1 MKTFLKKYQL
11 FVKITAAIVLGI
23 FIGTFLPY
31 EITEFFIAINIIISK
46 LLNFSIPLIII
57 AFVTKGISSLE
68 SSGKMLGIT
77 TCISYVFMICASFL
91 SYFTA
96 TTLFPKFLTDAQN
109 NIFESVTNPVGSVF
123 SQLSQIN
130 IAPIMDVVPALI
142 LAFILGIGVSTIKGS
157 HIKELFNEFHDIINL
172 MVQKLIVPILP
183 LYVLGIF
190 AKMTASGQVFKIL
203 SVFSKV
209 FAIIIVLHLLT
220 LVMQY
225 LLAGLISHK
234 NPFKLIKNIIPAYL
248 SAVATQ
254 SSVAVIPITIDC
266 SKRNGVSSNIADFVL
281 PLCSTIHLSGS
292 VISITACSVAVMLVS
307 GKPVEFSTMVPF
319 MMILGIMM
327 VAAPGVPCGAILAAS
342 GILQSILGFD
352 PAMLSLIIARHVAQD
367 GFGTACN
374 VTGDG
379 SIAVILDTLNRKIFN
394 KSKKNMSPEIQL

>member
-1 MKTFLKKYQL
+1 MDLLFKKYKL
-11 FVKITAAIVLGI
+11 LVKIVSAIMLGVLV
-23 FIGTFLPY
+23 GTFLPY
-31 EITEFFIAINIIISK
+31 EFTEFFIAVNIVISK

-68 SSGKMLGIT
+68 SSSKMLGIT
-77 TCISYVFMICASFL
+77 TCISYVFMVCAAFL

-96 TTLFPKFLTDAQN
+96 TRLFPQFLTN
-109 NIFESVTNPVGSVF
+109 IPHNIFESISMPTGSIF

-130 IAPIMDVVPALI
+130 ISPLMDVVPALI
-142 LAFILGIGVSTIKGS
+142 LSFILGIGTSSIKSTYIKGV
-157 HIKELFNEFHDIINL
+157 FDEFHEIINI
-172 MVQKLIVPILP
+172 MVQKLIVPVLP
-183 LYVLGIF
+183 LYALGIF

-203 SVFSKV
+203 LVFSKV
-209 FAIIIVLHLLT
+209 FVAIIVLHAAILFL
-220 LVMQY
+220 QY
-225 LLAGLISHK
+225 FIAGIISHN
-234 NPFKLIKNIIPAYL
+234 NPFKLLKNMIPAYL
-248 SAVATQ
+248 SAIATQ

-266 SKRNGVSSNIADFVL
+266 SKKNGVSSSIADFVL

-307 GKPVEFSTMVPF
+307 GKPIEFSVMLPF

-352 PAMLSLIIARHVAQD
+352 SAMLSLIIALHVAQD

-374 VTGDG
+374 VCGDG

-394 KSKKNMSPEIQL
+394 KN

>member
-1 MKTFLKKYQL
+1 MNLLLKKYKL
-11 FVKITAAIVLGI
+11 LIKIVLAILLGVLV
-23 FIGTFLPY
+23 GTFLPY
-31 EITEFFIAINIIISK
+31 EITEFFIAINIVISK

-77 TCISYVFMICASFL
+77 TCISYIFMVCAAFL

-96 TTLFPKFLTDAQN
+96 TRLFPQFLTGIPN
-109 NIFESVTNPVGSVF
+109 NIFESISTPTGSVF
-123 SQLSQIN
+123 SQLSQID
-130 IAPIMDVVPALI
+130 ISPIMDVVPALI
-142 LAFILGIGVSTIKGS
+142 LAFILGIGISSIKSTYIKGV
-157 HIKELFNEFHDIINL
+157 FDEFHEIINI
-172 MVQKLIVPILP
+172 MVQKLIVPVLP
-183 LYVLGIF
+183 LYALGIF

-203 SVFSKV
+203 LVFSKV
-209 FAIIIVLHLLT
+209 FVAIIVLHAAT
-220 LVMQY
+220 LFIQY
-225 LLAGLISHK
+225 FIAGIIARK
-234 NPFKLIKNIIPAYL
+234 NPIKLLKNMIPAYL
-248 SAVATQ
+248 SAIATQ

-266 SKRNGVSSNIADFVL
+266 SKKNGVSSSIADFVL

-307 GKPVEFSTMVPF
+307 CKPIEFSVMLPF

-352 PAMLSLIIARHVAQD
+352 GAMLSLIIALHVAQD

-374 VTGDG
+374 VCGDG
-379 SIAVILDTLNRKIFN
+379 SIAVILDTFNRKIFN
-394 KSKKNMSPEIQL
+394 KN

>member
-1 MKTFLKKYQL
+1 MKLLLKKYKL
-11 FVKITAAIVLGI
+11 LIKIVLAILMGVLV
-23 FIGTFLPY
+23 GTFLPY
-31 EITEFFIAINIIISK
+31 EITEFFIAINIVISK

-77 TCISYVFMICASFL
+77 TCISYIFMVCAAFL

-96 TTLFPKFLTDAQN
+96 TRLFPQFLTGIPN
-109 NIFESVTNPVGSVF
+109 NIFESISMPTGSVF
-123 SQLSQIN
+123 SQLTQIN
-130 IAPIMDVVPALI
+130 ISPIMDVVPALI
-142 LAFILGIGVSTIKGS
+142 LAFILGIGISSIKSTYIKGV
-157 HIKELFNEFHDIINL
+157 FDEFHEIINI
-172 MVQKLIVPILP
+172 MVQKLIVPVLP
-183 LYVLGIF
+183 LYALGIF

-203 SVFSKV
+203 LVFSKV
-209 FAIIIVLHLLT
+209 FVAIIVLHAATLFLQYFIAGIIARKSPIKLL
-220 LVMQY
+220 
-225 LLAGLISHK
+225 K
-234 NPFKLIKNIIPAYL
+234 NMIPAYL
-248 SAVATQ
+248 SAIATQ

-266 SKRNGVSSNIADFVL
+266 SKKNGVSSSIADFVL

-307 GKPVEFSTMVPF
+307 CKLIEFSVMLPF

-352 PAMLSLIIARHVAQD
+352 GAMLSLIIALHVAQD

-374 VTGDG
+374 VCGDG
-379 SIAVILDTLNRKIFN
+379 SIAVILDTFNRKIFN
-394 KSKKNMSPEIQL
+394 KN

>member
-1 MKTFLKKYQL
+1 MKMLFKKYKL
-11 FVKITAAIVLGI
+11 LIKIAVAISLGI
-23 FIGTFLPY
+23 LIGTFLPY
-31 EITEFFIAINIIISK
+31 EITEFFIAVNIIISK

-68 SSGKMLGIT
+68 SSGKMLGIA
-77 TCISYVFMICASFL
+77 TCISYVFMICAAFF
-91 SYFTA
+91 SYFTS
-96 TTLFPKFLTDAQN
+96 TSLFPNFLTGIPS
-109 NIFESVTNPVGSVF
+109 NIFESISMPTGSVF

-130 IAPIMDVVPALI
+130 VPPIMDVVPALI
-142 LAFILGIGVSTIKGS
+142 LAFILGIGISTIKGTY
-157 HIKELFNEFHDIINL
+157 IKEIFNEFHEIINL

-203 SVFSKV
+203 LVFSKV
-209 FAIIIVLHLLT
+209 FIVIIALHIIT
-220 LVMQY
+220 LFVQY
-225 LLAGLISHK
+225 FIAGLVAQK
-234 NPFKLIKNIIPAYL
+234 NPFKLLKNIIPAYL
-248 SAVATQ
+248 SAIATQ

-266 SKRNGVSSNIADFVL
+266 SKKNGVSSNIADFVL

-307 GKPVEFSTMVPF
+307 GKPIDFASMVPF

-352 PAMLSLIIARHVAQD
+352 SSMLSLIIALHVAQD

-374 VTGDG
+374 VSGDG

-394 KSKKNMSPEIQL
+394 NIKK

>member
-1 MKTFLKKYQL
+1 MKNFFEKYKL
-11 FVKITAAIVLGI
+11 LIKIATAITLGI
-23 FIGTFLPY
+23 LIGMFLPY
-31 EITEFFIAINIIISK
+31 EITEFFIALNIIISK

-68 SSGKMLGIT
+68 SSGKMLCIT
-77 TCISYVFMICASFL
+77 TCISYVFMICAAFF

-96 TTLFPKFLTDAQN
+96 TNLFPNFLSGIPN
-109 NIFESVTNPVGSVF
+109 NIFESITMPTGSVF

-130 IAPIMDVVPALI
+130 IPPIMDVVPALI
-142 LAFILGIGVSTIKGS
+142 LAFILGIGISSLKGTY
-157 HIKELFNEFHDIINL
+157 IKEVSNEFHEIINL

-203 SVFSKV
+203 LVFSKV
-209 FAIIIVLHLLT
+209 FIVIIALHIIT
-220 LVMQY
+220 LFVQY
-225 LLAGLISHK
+225 FIAGLVAQK
-234 NPFKLIKNIIPAYL
+234 NPFKLLKNIIPAYL
-248 SAVATQ
+248 SGIATQ

-266 SKRNGVSSNIADFVL
+266 SKKNGVSSNIADFVL

-307 GKPVEFSTMVPF
+307 GKPIDFASMVPF

-352 PAMLSLIIARHVAQD
+352 SSMLSLIIALHVAQD

-374 VTGDG
+374 VSGDG
-379 SIAVILDTLNRKIFN
+379 SIAVILDTLNRKVFN
-394 KSKKNMSPEIQL
+394 R